1 MSSTLTGQGW
11 VVDANINAIRTHRA
25 VLTTTQIAAL
35 NSRIASGATT
45 DIPSGTNI
53 ETPDGVIYTKVGT
66 GTAAQF
72 VATNV

>member
-1 MSSTLTGQGW
+1 MANTLTGQGW
-11 VVDANINAIRTHRA
+11 VVDPNINAIRTHRT

-35 NSRIASGATT
+35 NARIASGATT
-45 DIPSGTNI
+45 DIPSGTNV
-53 ETPDGVIYTKVGT
+53 EAPDGTIYTKTGT